1 MKHCILTLF
10 LLLVALSVYQVAFGV
25 EGSGN
30 APEPSA
36 NRLFLPFVSG
46 SQFRISFTACG
57 GTLPGT
63 IPCVTPTEP
72 GTIPPTATEPGTIPP
87 TATSTATG
95 TVPTSTPT
103 VATATPTGTVPTDTP
118 TGTMPTSTATAT
130 GTVATATPTG
140 TPTATSTATPTGTL
154 SPTSTLTPT
163 GSPTATPTATA
174 TTQPGTFH
182 VQYLLP
188 VLRQQ

>member
-1 MKHCILTLF
+1 MKRTMVTLF
-10 LLLVALSVYQVAFGV
+10 VLLVALSVYQVAWGV

-63 IPCVTPTEP
+63 LPGTVPCVTPTEP
-72 GTIPPTATEPGTIPP
+72 GTIPPTETSGEGTPFP
-87 TATSTATG
+87 TNTG
-95 TVPTSTPT
+95 TP
-103 VATATPTGTVPTDTP
+103 TPTGTI
-118 TGTMPTSTATAT
+118 PTST
-130 GTVATATPTG
+130 V
-140 TPTATSTATPTGTL
+140 TPTGTL

-182 VQYLLP
+182 VRWLLP
-188 VLRQQ
+188 VLGEQ